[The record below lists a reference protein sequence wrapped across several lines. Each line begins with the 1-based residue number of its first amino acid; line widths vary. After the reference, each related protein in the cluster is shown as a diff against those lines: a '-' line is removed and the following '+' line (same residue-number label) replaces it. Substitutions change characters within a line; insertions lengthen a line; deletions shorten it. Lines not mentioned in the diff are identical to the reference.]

1 MKRRK
6 ECHVVYITWLGDERM
21 KGKQFIYLD
30 LNEMKIVIL
39 VEIKKFYYVNGS
51 SMFAS
56 IDWKRGL
63 HACVA
68 CGCPAHANYI
78 SSLFDYN
85 CKPRH

>member
-1 MKRRK
+1 
-6 ECHVVYITWLGDERM
+6 M

-30 LNEMKIVIL
+30 LNEMRIVIL
-39 VEIKKFYYVNGS
+39 FEIKKFYYVNGS

-56 IDWKRGL
+56 INWKTTNYDWLKGL

-68 CGCPAHANYI
+68 CGCPVHANCI

-85 CKPRH
+85 CRP